1 MRKRFSTKV
10 CAAAAAI
17 LFAAAGMS
25 GCSAGK
31 GETEE
36 KGKTEASVTAESE
49 TAKANE
55 EHPSW
60 VSDKEMEVSILMM
73 DSPNQPLKNDAPA
86 HEEITKKTNVKLN
99 LQIVPSSSYKDK
111 KNILLG
117 TNNFPD
123 IVYLQNIDDVITYA
137 GSGIFEPLSQY
148 VNETDMP
155 NFYKFWQQY
164 PEMKKYLVN
173 GELYV
178 FPVVAREESANGF
191 GPVIREDLL
200 KSNNLKTPETFDE
213 LLEVLKKLKEIYP
226 ESIPWTTRKGTANLL
241 GTTAY
246 MLGSGYGS
254 NGLYYDYD
262 ADGGKYVFG
271 PASENFKEVLSYLNK
286 AYAAGVLDPDFATNT
301 AEQMES
307 KLSSGRSLFFL
318 DNSGFGQ
325 NYTKALKK
333 LPGNE
338 NAVMQV
344 LPVPENGFGQRR
356 AMAYA
361 AELPGRF
368 YALNS
373 SAKNKKEII
382 KFIDWMY
389 SKEGSDITNYGVE
402 GKSFQYNDKGEPE
415 FIKDYVMQ
423 FKDSQPSDYYA
434 VYADLGITK
443 LDWSLWACNTKTW
456 FEIQKLTGNWDQTA
470 DEYWNIIE
478 NDKAYIQPHI
488 NPPLT
493 EEETEK
499 VNDILVDIN
508 TMLEQEYNK
517 YIMGEEPVSSWD
529 KIIAQQEAMGVRE
542 LEQIYNDAEK
552 RTTEQK

>member
-1 MRKRFSTKV
+1 MKRRFTKK
-10 CAAAAAI
+10 A
-17 LFAAAGMS
+17 FAAALAAAVALS
-25 GCSAGK
+25 GLTGCNSK
-31 GETEE
+31 KETQSDS
-36 KGKTEASVTAESE
+36 KEASGQGTES
-49 TAKANE
+49 TSN

-60 VSDKEMEVSILMM
+60 VSDKQIDVSILMM
-73 DSPNQPLKNDAPA
+73 DSPSQPLKSDAPA

-123 IVYLQNIDDVITYA
+123 LIYLQGMDDVVTYA

-164 PEMKKYLVN
+164 PEMKKYLMN

-178 FPVVAREESANGF
+178 FPVVAREESANGY

-200 KSNNLKTPETFDE
+200 KENNLKTPETFDE
-213 LLEVLKKLKEIYP
+213 LLEVLKKLKEIDP
-226 ESIPWTTRKGTANLL
+226 DSVPWTTRKGTTNLL
-241 GTTAY
+241 KTTAY
-246 MLGSGYGS
+246 MLGSGYDS

-262 ADGGKYVFG
+262 VNGGSYVFG
-271 PASENFKEVLSYLNK
+271 PASPNFKAVLTYLNK
-286 AYAAGVLDPDFATNT
+286 AYEAGVLDPDFATNT

-307 KLSSGRSLFFL
+307 KLSSGKSLFFL

-325 NYTKALKK
+325 NYTKALRKIE
-333 LPGNE
+333 GNE
-338 NAVMQV
+338 DAVMQV
-344 LPVPENGFGQRR
+344 IPIPENSFGQRR

-361 AELPGRF
+361 TELPGRF
-368 YALNS
+368 YALNAK
-373 SAKNKKEII
+373 AKNKKEII

-402 GKSFQYNDKGEPE
+402 GTSFEYNQNGEPE
-415 FIKDYVMQ
+415 FKKDYVMQ

-443 LDWSLWACNTKTW
+443 LDWCLWACNTKTW
-456 FEIQKLTGNWDQTA
+456 FEIQKLTGNWDEVS
-470 DEYWNIIE
+470 DEYWNIIG
-478 NDKAYIQPHI
+478 NDKSYKQPHI

-493 EEETEK
+493 EEESEK

-517 YIMGEEPVSSWD
+517 YIMGEEPIDNWD
-529 KIIAQQEAMGVRE
+529 NIISKQESMGVRD
-542 LEQIYNDAEK
+542 LEKIYNDAEK
-552 RTTEQK
+552 RALEQ

>member
-1 MRKRFSTKV
+1 MKKRFSTK
-10 CAAAAAI
+10 
-17 LFAAAGMS
+17 FAAAFVAMTVAATGVS
-25 GCSAGK
+25 GCAAGTGGEAGTSKETGTEVSAN
-31 GETEE
+31 
-36 KGKTEASVTAESE
+36 SE
-49 TAKANE
+49 D
-55 EHPSW
+55 HPSW
-60 VSDKEMEVSILMM
+60 VSDKQIEVSIMLM
-73 DSPNQPLKNDAPA
+73 DSPSQPLKNDAPA

-123 IVYLQNIDDVITYA
+123 IVYLQGMDDVVTYS

-155 NFYKFWQQY
+155 NLYKFWQQY
-164 PEMKKYLVN
+164 PEMKKYLVD

-178 FPVVAREESANGF
+178 FPVVAREESANGP

-200 KSNNLKTPETFDE
+200 KSNNLETPKTFDE

-226 ESIPWTTRKGTANLL
+226 DSVPWTTRKGTANLL
-241 GTTAY
+241 KTTAY
-246 MLGSGYGS
+246 MLGSGYED

-262 ADGGKYVFG
+262 LDGGKYVFG
-271 PASENFKEVLSYLNK
+271 PASENFKDVLTYLNK
-286 AYAAGVLDPDFATNT
+286 AYESGVLDPDFATNT

-307 KLSSGRSLFFL
+307 KLSSGKSFFFL

-333 LPGNE
+333 IDGNQDAAMQILPI
-338 NAVMQV
+338 
-344 LPVPENGFGQRR
+344 PENSFGQKRG
-356 AMAYA
+356 MAYA

-368 YALNS
+368 YALNAK
-373 SAKNKKEII
+373 AKNKKEII

-402 GKSFQYNDKGEPE
+402 GKSFEYNEQGEPE

-423 FKDSQPSDYYA
+423 FKDAQPSDYYA

-456 FEIQKLTGNWDQTA
+456 FEIQKLTGNWDDLA
-470 DEYWNIIE
+470 EKYWDIIN
-478 NDKAYIQPHI
+478 NDNAYVQPHI

-493 EEETEK
+493 KEETEA
-499 VNDILVDIN
+499 VNDILVDLN
-508 TMLEQEYNK
+508 TMLEQEFNK
-517 YIMGEEPVSSWD
+517 YIMGEAPIEDWD
-529 KIIAQQEAMGVRE
+529 KVIAHQESMGVRE
-542 LEQIYNDAEK
+542 LEKIYNEADQRAL
-552 RTTEQK
+552 EQK

>member
-1 MRKRFSTKV
+1 MKRRFTKQ
-10 CAAAAAI
+10 A
-17 LFAAAGMS
+17 FAALLAATVALS
-25 GCSAGK
+25 GLTGCNSSEKTQTSSAEASSQESAGA
-31 GETEE
+31 GTD
-36 KGKTEASVTAESE
+36 
-49 TAKANE
+49 
-55 EHPSW
+55 HPSW
-60 VSDKEMEVSILMM
+60 VSDKQIEVSILMM
-73 DSPNQPLKNDAPA
+73 DSPNQPLKNDTPA
-86 HEEITKKTNVKLN
+86 HEEITKRTNVKLN

-123 IVYLQNIDDVITYA
+123 LIYLQGMDDVVTYA

-148 VNETDMP
+148 VNEQDMP

-164 PEMKKYLVN
+164 PEMKKYLMN

-200 KSNNLKTPETFDE
+200 KQNNLNTPQTFDE
-213 LLEVLKKLKEIYP
+213 LLDVLKKLKEIYP
-226 ESIPWTTRKGTANLL
+226 DSVPWTTRKGTTNLL
-241 GTTAY
+241 KTTAY
-246 MLGSGYGS
+246 MLGSGYDS

-262 ADGGKYVFG
+262 VNGGSYVFG
-271 PASENFKEVLSYLNK
+271 PASQNFKEVLSYLNK
-286 AYAAGVLDPDFATNT
+286 AYEAGVLDPDFATNT

-307 KLSSGRSLFFL
+307 KLSSGKSLFFL

-325 NYTKALKK
+325 NYTKSLRKIQ
-333 LPGNE
+333 GNE
-338 NAVMQV
+338 NAVMQII
-344 LPVPENGFGQRR
+344 PIPENSFGQKR

-361 AELPGRF
+361 TELPGRF
-368 YALNS
+368 YAVNAK
-373 SAKNKKEII
+373 AKNKKEII

-402 GKSFQYNDKGEPE
+402 GKSFEYNQNGEPE
-415 FIKDYVMQ
+415 FKKDYVMQ
-423 FKDSQPSDYYA
+423 FKDAQPSDYYA
-434 VYADLGITK
+434 VYSDLGITK
-443 LDWSLWACNTKTW
+443 LDWCLWACNTKTW
-456 FEIQKLTGNWDQTA
+456 FEIQKLTGNWDDAA
-470 DEYWNIIE
+470 DEYWNIIN
-478 NDKAYIQPHI
+478 NDKAYKQPQV

-493 EEETEK
+493 EAESEK

-517 YIMGEEPVSSWD
+517 YIMGEVPIENWD
-529 KIIAQQEAMGVRE
+529 KIIAEQESMGVRE

-552 RTTEQK
+552 RALEQ

>member
-1 MRKRFSTKV
+1 MKKRFSTKFI
-10 CAAAAAI
+10 AAFIAIAVAAT
-17 LFAAAGMS
+17 GVS
-25 GCSAGK
+25 GCTSGK
-31 GETEE
+31 GGEAGTSKEAGTE
-36 KGKTEASVTAESE
+36 VL
-49 TAKANE
+49 ANNG

-60 VSDKEMEVSILMM
+60 VSDKQIEVSIMMM
-73 DSPNQPLKNDAPA
+73 DSPSQPLKNEAPA
-86 HEEITKKTNVKLN
+86 HEEITNKTNVKLN

-123 IVYLQNIDDVITYA
+123 IVYLQGMDDVVTYA

-155 NFYKFWQQY
+155 NLYKFWQQY
-164 PEMKKYLVN
+164 PEMKKYLVD

-178 FPVVAREESANGF
+178 FPVVAREESANGA

-200 KSNNLKTPETFDE
+200 KSNNLETPETFDE
-213 LLEVLKKLKEIYP
+213 LLDVLKKLKEIYP
-226 ESIPWTTRKGTANLL
+226 DSIPWTTRKGTANLL
-241 GTTAY
+241 KTASY
-246 MLGSGYGS
+246 MLGSGYEG

-262 ADGGKYVFG
+262 LEGGKYVFG
-271 PASENFKEVLSYLNK
+271 PASENFKEVLKYLNK
-286 AYAAGVLDPDFATNT
+286 AYEAGVLDPDFATNT

-307 KLSSGRSLFFL
+307 KLSSGKSFFFL

-325 NYTKALKK
+325 NYTKALRK
-333 LPGNE
+333 LDGNQD
-338 NAVMQV
+338 ATMQII
-344 LPVPENGFGQRR
+344 PIPQNSFGQKR

-361 AELPGRF
+361 TELPGRF
-368 YALNS
+368 YALNAK
-373 SAKNKKEII
+373 AKNKKEII

-402 GKSFQYNDKGEPE
+402 GKSFEYNDKGEPE
-415 FIKDYVMQ
+415 FKKDYVMQ
-423 FKDSQPSDYYA
+423 FKDAQPSDYYA

-456 FEIQKLTGNWDQTA
+456 FEIQKLTGNWDDTA
-470 DEYWNIIE
+470 EEYWDII
-478 NDKAYIQPHI
+478 NQDKAYVQPHI

-493 EEETEK
+493 KEETES

-508 TMLEQEYNK
+508 TMLEQEFNK
-517 YIMGEEPVSSWD
+517 YIMGEAPIEDWD
-529 KIIAQQEAMGVRE
+529 KVIAQQESMGVRE
-542 LEQIYNDAEK
+542 LEKIYNEADQRAL
-552 RTTEQK
+552 EQK